1 MELRSQKENYNPWE
15 EGGELIK
22 ETDVQNCMGKII
34 SSHAEG
40 GWGGMLLE
48 YGVEAE
54 RMNPSLIAAE
64 SIPSKK
70 KGDSRS

>member
-1 MELRSQKENYNPWE
+1 
-15 EGGELIK
+15 
-22 ETDVQNCMGKII
+22 
-34 SSHAEG
+34 
-40 GWGGMLLE
+40 MLLE

-54 RMNPSLIAAE
+54 RMNPSLNAAE